1 MRKRIIHIAKVT
13 GIHGTEKHL
22 LHLLPELNKDFE
34 IIFLI
39 LTEPARPV
47 QEYFDLLKKQGIAAN
62 NIRIRF
68 DIDPFCFR
76 KIYSLLKEL
85 RPGLVHTHLIHGDM
99 YGIAAAGLA
108 GIKTIV
114 STKHNDDVFR
124 RNIFFR
130 TLNSFL
136 NRRVCRVITISNWI
150 RHFIKEVESVAP
162 EKIQTIYY
170 GLAEITQD
178 NPKESIRD
186 EMGFGNREVVLGII
200 ARLVEQKGHQYLVE
214 AFSQAYKQTPHI
226 RLIIVGDG
234 KLRDRLESFVQE
246 KKLEGVIRFTGHRNN
261 VEEILNSIDIF
272 VHPSLWEGFG
282 LAILEAM
289 AMGKPV
295 IATNASAIPEL
306 VENSVTGLLV
316 PPRDS
321 RSLAQAI
328 IKLSSDEGLRKRFGQ
343 AARERTRK
351 LFSVDSMVKK
361 TKDLY
366 NDLLDLI

>member
-47 QEYFDLLKKQGIAAN
+47 HEYFDFLKKQGIAAN

-170 GLAEITQD
+170 GLPEAKTV
-178 NPKESIRD
+178 NPENPVRD
-186 EMGFGNREVVLGII
+186 EMGFGSREVVLGIV
-200 ARLVEQKGHQYLVE
+200 ARLVEQKGHSYLIE
-214 AFSQAYKQTPHI
+214 AFSQAYKQNRNI
-226 RLIIVGDG
+226 RLVIVGDG
-234 KLRDRLESFVQE
+234 NLKESLKSSVWN
-246 KKLEGVIRFTGHRNN
+246 KKLDQAVCFTGYCED
-261 VEEILNSIDIF
+261 VTEILHTIDIF

-366 NDLLDLI
+366 NDLLDLN